1 MIEAPPQESPPPYR
15 RDRAPWGLLEIG
27 IVFFVVLAALA
38 VVSTA
43 IALVLN
49 LVDAADDPMGTPR
62 GVTVQLV
69 GQMLLHTLAVGAAA
83 GFSLAKYGLPP
94 EAWSLVRPPRLN
106 VGPIFLTLAAAFAT
120 LTVYAAIVSVL
131 GLESFLPDEN
141 VPRELFDYR
150 AVLPL
155 TFVMVVIVA
164 PLMEEMFF
172 RGFLFHGVWWRF
184 GFWPAAVVSGA
195 TFSLIHVTSADL
207 VGLIIPFTVIGI
219 LFAYLVRRTGSLWN
233 AIAVHVLFNSVAV
246 AGYLATRVAQ

>member
-172 RGFLFHGVWWRF
+172 RGFLFHGLWARY
-184 GFWPAAVVSGA
+184 GFWVGAFSSGLLFALMHVSGR
-195 TFSLIHVTSADL
+195 DL
-207 VGLIIPFTVIGI
+207 LGLIVPFTIIGM
-219 LFAYLVRRTGSLWN
+219 LFAWLVRKTGSLWN
-233 AIAVHVLFNSVAV
+233 AILVHFLFNAI
-246 AGYLATRVAQ
+246 GLTGTLAQVILR